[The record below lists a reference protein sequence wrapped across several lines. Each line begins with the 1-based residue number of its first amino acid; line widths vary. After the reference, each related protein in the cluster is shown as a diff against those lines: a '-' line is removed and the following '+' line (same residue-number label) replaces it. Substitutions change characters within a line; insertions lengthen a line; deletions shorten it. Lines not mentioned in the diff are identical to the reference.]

1 MERISLIAVDLD
13 GTLLTSAGQVAP
25 EGGRALTEAA
35 RAGVRVVLATTR
47 NPDTVRNI
55 CRRLALHD
63 PMICTNGAQVWGS
76 PDGPVW
82 LCDTIPRAVALQIA
96 LLADQH
102 GWELSTTIGDTAY
115 WRQRSGQPL
124 GYLKPDV
131 VIVPTN
137 AAAIVDDPVRIIV
150 NEPAAIVAIRD
161 LCQTTLAGRC
171 HAETYYEPDG
181 ALHSLCIFAP
191 GTSKGRALALV
202 EARLNIPPE
211 EVMVIGDNPNDL
223 TMFPHARL
231 RVAVGNALAA
241 VKRQATAIAP
251 SNDEEGVAWA
261 VRRLVLCQT

>member
-1 MERISLIAVDLD
+1 MDKISLIAVDLD
-13 GTLLTSAGQVAP
+13 GTLLTSDGQIAP
-25 EGGRALTEAA
+25 EGGRTLMEAA
-35 RAGVRVVLATTR
+35 RTGVRVVLATTR

-55 CRRLALHD
+55 CQCLALRD

-82 LCDTIPRAVALQIA
+82 LCDTIPRAAALRIA
-96 LLADQH
+96 HLADEH
-102 GWELSTTIGDTAY
+102 GWELSTTIGDIAY
-115 WRQRSGQPL
+115 WRQRPGQPL

-137 AAAIVDDPVRIIV
+137 AAAMVDDPVRIIV
-150 NEPAAIVAIRD
+150 NEPAAIIAVRD
-161 LCQTTLAGRC
+161 LCQTALAGQC
-171 HAETYYEPDG
+171 HAEIYYDPDG
-181 ALHSLCIFAP
+181 AVHSLCVFAP
-191 GTSKGRALALV
+191 GTSKGQALALV

-231 RVAVGNALAA
+231 RVAMGNAVES
-241 VKRQATAIAP
+241 VKRQATAVAP

-261 VRRLVLCQT
+261 VRHLVLGKA

>member
-25 EGGRALTEAA
+25 GGGRALTEAA

-47 NPDTVRNI
+47 NPNTVRHI
-55 CRRLALHD
+55 CQRLALRD

-82 LCDTIPRAVALQIA
+82 LCDTIPRAAALRIVH
-96 LLADQH
+96 LADEY

-115 WRQRSGQPL
+115 WRQRPGQAL
-124 GYLKPDV
+124 GRLRPDV

-137 AAAIVDDPVRIIV
+137 AAAMTGDPVRIIV
-150 NEPAAIVAIRD
+150 NEAEAIIAIRT
-161 LCQTTLAGRC
+161 LCQTELFSQC

-202 EARLNIPPE
+202 ETQLNIPPA

-231 RVAVGNALAA
+231 RVAMGNAVES
-241 VKRQATAIAP
+241 VKRQATAVAP

-261 VRRLVLCQT
+261 VRRLVLGKA